1 MITALSALAISA
13 SAFAADMKVG
23 YVDISYIM
31 SKSPQR
37 VAITEKLKGEFKEQ
51 EEELKALLDEYKKL
65 QEKAQKDGATMSE
78 QERIDMSRQAQEMEG
93 KLKLKQNALNEDMKR
108 RGQEEQRMLAGKI
121 MEQIN
126 ELLNNDN
133 YFFEKDSY
141 YYGFYKNKLIDE
153 TLTKEQNN
161 ALKLLDLKLPV
172 NLDQINK
179 KYKKLV
185 KIFHPD
191 VNGNNKEADNKFK
204 EINESYKILLKKFV
218 K

>member
-1 MITALSALAISA
+1 
-13 SAFAADMKVG
+13 
-23 YVDISYIM
+23 M
-31 SKSPQR
+31 SKFKFDIKKTDLCWEKTYPKICDKEQCNEIGEYKAPKSR
-37 VAITEKLKGEFKEQ
+37 IKLKEYYYFCLNHVKEYNKSWDFYKGLTVNQ
-51 EEELKALLDEYKKL
+51 IEQAMSKDTIWDRPSWPLK
-65 QEKAQKDGATMSE
+65 
-78 QERIDMSRQAQEMEG
+78 G
-93 KLKLKQNALNEDMKR
+93 KPS
-108 RGQEEQRMLAGKI
+108 KI

-126 ELLNNDN
+126 ELFNNDN
-133 YFFEKDSY
+133 NFFEKDSY

-161 ALKLLDLKLPV
+161 ALKLLDLKLPA
-172 NLDQINK
+172 NLDQIKK

-191 VNGNNKEADNKFK
+191 VNGNNKEAENKFK

>member
-1 MITALSALAISA
+1 VSKFKFDIKTRDFSWEKTYTKICDKEECNENGEYKAPKSRIKLNEYYYFCLNHVKEYNKSWDFYKGLTVNQIEQAIRKDTIWDRPSW
-13 SAFAADMKVG
+13 
-23 YVDISYIM
+23 
-31 SKSPQR
+31 P
-37 VAITEKLKGEFKEQ
+37 LKGKP
-51 EEELKALLDEYKKL
+51 
-65 QEKAQKDGATMSE
+65 S
-78 QERIDMSRQAQEMEG
+78 
-93 KLKLKQNALNEDMKR
+93 
-108 RGQEEQRMLAGKI
+108 KI
-121 MEQIN
+121 MDQIN

-133 YFFEKDSY
+133 NFFKKDSY

-161 ALKLLDLKLPV
+161 ALKLLVLKLPV
-172 NLDQINK
+172 KLDQIKK

-191 VNGNNKEADNKFK
+191 VNGNNKEAENKFK

>member
-1 MITALSALAISA
+1 
-13 SAFAADMKVG
+13 
-23 YVDISYIM
+23 M
-31 SKSPQR
+31 SKFKFDIITRDLSWEKIYPRICDKEECNEKGEYNAPKSRIKLTEYYYFCLNHVKEYNKSWDFYKGLTVNQIEQ
-37 VAITEKLKGEFKEQ
+37 AIRKDTVWDRPSWPLKGKP
-51 EEELKALLDEYKKL
+51 
-65 QEKAQKDGATMSE
+65 S
-78 QERIDMSRQAQEMEG
+78 
-93 KLKLKQNALNEDMKR
+93 
-108 RGQEEQRMLAGKI
+108 KI
-121 MEQIN
+121 MDQIN

-133 YFFEKDSY
+133 NFFEKHSY

-172 NLDQINK
+172 NLDQIKK

-191 VNGNNKEADNKFK
+191 VNGNNKEAENKFK

>member
-1 MITALSALAISA
+1 MMNKEQKKTYILEMKEF
-13 SAFAADMKVG
+13 FANNESVLVTHYQGLTVNQIEQAMRKDTIW
-23 YVDISYIM
+23 DRPSW
-31 SKSPQR
+31 P
-37 VAITEKLKGEFKEQ
+37 LKGKP
-51 EEELKALLDEYKKL
+51 
-65 QEKAQKDGATMSE
+65 S
-78 QERIDMSRQAQEMEG
+78 
-93 KLKLKQNALNEDMKR
+93 
-108 RGQEEQRMLAGKI
+108 KI
-121 MEQIN
+121 MDQIN

-133 YFFEKDSY
+133 NFFEKDSY

-172 NLDQINK
+172 NLSQIKK

-191 VNGNNKEADNKFK
+191 VNGNNKEAENKFK